1 MSYHNLHYM
10 KKINFIIVIT
20 FNFFVFSQTS
30 IEKPLGEFSKLEV
43 FSFINVELI
52 KSNENKI
59 EVSGKNAEDVSITQ
73 RNNAL
78 KIKMSLDKYFSG
90 NEAFVKVYYIKINAI
105 EVSEGAKVVSS
116 PIIKQYELEL
126 KAKEGGEI
134 STQVDTKILTV
145 KSVTGGKVR
154 VYGNTKS
161 QNIKINTG
169 GFYVGQDLKAE
180 SSKIEIKAGGKAEV
194 KSNDFTEVKILAGGI
209 LTIYGTPKEVKGS
222 TIIGGKIYYKEE

>member
-1 MSYHNLHYM
+1 MINYNGNFKDHYFGDFT
-10 KKINFIIVIT
+10 NRAFLYGDS
-20 FNFFVFSQTS
+20 VFET
-30 IEKPLGEFSKLEV
+30 
-43 FSFINVELI
+43 I
-52 KSNENKI
+52 KVVNNKI
-59 EVSGKNAEDVSITQ
+59 MFWEEHYLRLMSSMRILRINIPPFYTPDFFENQI
-73 RNNAL
+73 
-78 KIKMSLDKYFSG
+78 IKTIINLDKYFSG
-90 NEAFVKVYYIKINAI
+90 NEAFVKVYYIKINTI

-134 STQVDTKILTV
+134 TTQVDTKILTV

-154 VYGNTKS
+154 VYGTTKS

-169 GFYVGQDLKAE
+169 GFYAGQDLKAE
-180 SSKIEIKAGGKAEV
+180 SSKIEIKAGGKAEI